1 MNVGVESTT
10 TLAVSMHSKSMLG
23 HKTLDTNHIETL
35 KANTF
40 SKIAFMSKHDS
51 TVKGWIG

>member
-23 HKTLDTNHIETL
+23 HKTPDTNHIETL